1 MTPSSTLSA
10 PLLQIVVGAVAFA
23 AAHGCVAGTLTVHVL
38 DASGSPVP
46 RVAVYAVP
54 QQEPVAIADPG
65 APLPT
70 AVMDQAKNAFVPHLL
85 VVQRGTSVLFPNN
98 DAVSHQV
105 YSFSE
110 AKTFELGLYKGNVYP
125 PVQFDKPGVV
135 VLGCNIHDG
144 MLGYIVVVDTP
155 YFALTD
161 EQGTVEL
168 EGLAEGGYT
177 IDLWT
182 PRARPNALPAA
193 AEVALQAESPSS
205 VVFRLVGKLAPDHDH
220 NAASL
225 SWERY

>member
-1 MTPSSTLSA
+1 MPPSCSFVA
-10 PLLQIVVGAVAFA
+10 PLQIVVGTLALA
-23 AAHGCVAGTLTVHVL
+23 ASQSGVAGTLTVHVL
-38 DASGSPVP
+38 DERGEPVP
-46 RVAVYAVP
+46 RVAVYAMP
-54 QQEPVAIADPG
+54 QHQPARDVDAA
-65 APLPT
+65 ASSLS

-85 VVQRGTSVLFPNN
+85 VVQTGTSVLFPNS
-98 DAVSHQV
+98 DAVSHHV

-125 PVQFDKPGVV
+125 PVQFDEPGVI

-144 MLGYIVVVDTP
+144 MIGYIVVVDTP
-155 YFALTD
+155 YFALTN
-161 EQGTVEL
+161 EQGIVEL
-168 EGLAEGGYT
+168 DGLADGAYS

-193 AEVALQAESPSS
+193 TEVAVQSAAESS
-205 VVFRLVGKLAPDHDH
+205 VVFRIDGKLAPDHDH

>member
-1 MTPSSTLSA
+1 LPSSTASSARLS
-10 PLLQIVVGAVAFA
+10 L
-23 AAHGCVAGTLTVHVL
+23 VAGTVALAVADCCLGGSLTVQVL
-38 DASGSPVP
+38 DAQGSPVP

-54 QQEPVAIADPG
+54 QQQPVQAGDAT
-65 APLPT
+65 APTPT

-85 VVQRGTSVLFPNN
+85 VVQTGTSVLFPNN
-98 DAVSHQV
+98 DAVSHHV

-110 AKTFELGLYKGNVYP
+110 AKTFELGLYKGDVYP
-125 PVQFDKPGVV
+125 PVQFDKAGVV

-161 EQGTVEL
+161 DRGNVEL
-168 EGLAEGGYT
+168 AGLADGTYT

-182 PRARPNALPAA
+182 PRARPNSLPAA
-193 AEVALQAESPSS
+193 TEVAVASSASSS
-205 VVFRLVGKLAPDHDH
+205 VVFRVDGKLAPDHDH
-220 NAASL
+220 RTASL